1 MLPKIINV
9 NFFIPLILA
18 IYSFFINWFSGN
30 VGVLPID
37 TFGFFDTGFS
47 ILKNKLPIRDF
58 WIFTGLT
65 VDYIQALF
73 FFLFGASWKSYVFH
87 ASVINILA
95 TLSFYYFLKKF
106 NLNLLATTIYCL
118 SFATLCY
125 PVIGTPFAYMHSY
138 IFSLITIFVFIS
150 AIFYEKKLS
159 WFALPFLF
167 FISFFSMQAPSVYI
181 IILILIFSFF
191 HFIKKD
197 KIKNLQ
203 YFLLGCLI
211 SLSIFIFFLFLT
223 KTPFK
228 NMMYQY
234 FLFPLSIGEGR
245 IAGSAEAYLTLSQQ
259 LNFKRFFGEFK
270 FIHIFYFPLI
280 LFTINF
286 FLKKNYKFFFLNLI
300 ILLSCLFFIGN
311 QLTNANQ
318 IYIFSLI
325 PLLASILHINL
336 KELKQDKKF
345 LIIIFIILIFSTVK
359 YHLRFNV
366 DRKFI
371 DIEKIDKKIA
381 VEAADIDAKL
391 KPLKWV
397 TIFNKNPVEEVGI
410 IKEALFLIKTDKR
423 KKMIITHYQF
433 FSLILDEDLNILNR
447 WYFWN
452 NNTHPTENHKYY
464 KIYKQMVNEN
474 LKKNKI
480 EVIYLLGSDKKILF
494 SNIKNYFDKTCFEN
508 NFIIKDK
515 FSSHEIIDCK
525 N

>member
-1 MLPKIINV
+1 M
-9 NFFIPLILA
+9 
-18 IYSFFINWFSGN
+18 
-30 VGVLPID
+30 
-37 TFGFFDTGFS
+37 
-47 ILKNKLPIRDF
+47 
-58 WIFTGLT
+58 
-65 VDYIQALF
+65 
-73 FFLFGASWKSYVFH
+73 
-87 ASVINILA
+87 
-95 TLSFYYFLKKF
+95 
-106 NLNLLATTIYCL
+106 
-118 SFATLCY
+118 
-125 PVIGTPFAYMHSY
+125 
-138 IFSLITIFVFIS
+138 
-150 AIFYEKKLS
+150 
-159 WFALPFLF
+159 
-167 FISFFSMQAPSVYI
+167 
-181 IILILIFSFF
+181 
-191 HFIKKD
+191 
-197 KIKNLQ
+197 
-203 YFLLGCLI
+203 
-211 SLSIFIFFLFLT
+211 
-223 KTPFK
+223 
-228 NMMYQY
+228 
-234 FLFPLSIGEGR
+234 
-245 IAGSAEAYLTLSQQ
+245 
-259 LNFKRFFGEFK
+259 
-270 FIHIFYFPLI
+270 
-280 LFTINF
+280 
-286 FLKKNYKFFFLNLI
+286 I